1 MADVSLDGLDAER
14 INLSL
19 ENAEAQTVWWALD
32 AYKKDLERRVQVHLQ
47 RNDTTSSTYY
57 EELMWLYTCLTKT
70 TTLMFD
76 FRDDHESHIVP
87 KVEQELALGATGTDG
102 DATVTNLD
110 PKGTGN
116 RFTNVVRKWLGVG

>member
-1 MADVSLDGLDAER
+1 MADISLDGLDAER

-32 AYKKDLERRVQVHLQ
+32 AYKTDLERRVGVQLQ
-47 RNDTTSSTYY
+47 RNDTTSPTYY
-57 EELMWLYTCLTKT
+57 EELMWLYTCLQKV

-76 FRDDHESHIVP
+76 MRDDHASHIVP
-87 KVEQELALGATGTDG
+87 KIDMELAATGTDG
-102 DATVTNLD
+102 TVTNLD
-110 PKGTGN
+110 PNAKGGN